1 MILRNEVLQLARRC
15 TGTLTYV
22 IISALGAHTDA
33 NLTRFEGMCAA
44 VLLFVVV
51 EVLVDSFFTSG
62 TAKSTMLKQV
72 CLLYCTQR
80 ARTLFS
86 SESETMPGFLSNLFL
101 AIILALSLIFI
112 LDTTPSTTQRGM
124 CGDEL
129 RGALQGLVY
138 MYADMF
144 DFAFRYG
151 VFKVTLFSFVA
162 GMFFDRLKS
171 SDDKITVFTILLF
184 KVICTNLTSQ
194 GFDLLITS
202 TPQLELFECLLAV
215 AVLRL
220 AMPSMGSYLVYL
232 ASVRVAVLVPGV
244 EVLLLCALLWL
255 DLLVPPSQRPW
266 VGELCMAYIAG
277 GLANLLL
284 AIPVAGALVLLIMV
298 HYADLLLMVHCRGG

>member
-1 MILRNEVLQLARRC
+1 MLLRTEVLQLAHRC

-22 IISALGAHTDA
+22 IISALGARTDA
-33 NLTRFEGMCAA
+33 TLTHFEGMCAA

-62 TAKSTMLKQV
+62 AKSTMLKQV

-86 SESETMPGFLSNLFL
+86 SDSESMSGLLSNLFL
-101 AIILALSLIFI
+101 AVALALSLIFM
-112 LDTTPSTTQRGM
+112 LDTSTTGHRVGM
-124 CGDEL
+124 CGGDL

-151 VFKVTLFSFVA
+151 VFKITLFSFVA
-162 GMFFDRLKS
+162 GLFLDRVKS
-171 SDDKITVFTILLF
+171 SNDKIAVFSILLF

-202 TPQLELFECLLAV
+202 DNPHLELFECLLAV

-232 ASVRVAVLVPGV
+232 ASVRVAMLVPGV
-244 EVLLLCALLWL
+244 QVLLLCALLWL
-255 DLLVPPSQRPW
+255 DLLVPPCSRAW
-266 VGELCMAYIAG
+266 VGELCMAYIAS
-277 GLANLLL
+277 GLANMLL

-298 HYADLLLMVHCRGG
+298 HYADLLMVHGGC